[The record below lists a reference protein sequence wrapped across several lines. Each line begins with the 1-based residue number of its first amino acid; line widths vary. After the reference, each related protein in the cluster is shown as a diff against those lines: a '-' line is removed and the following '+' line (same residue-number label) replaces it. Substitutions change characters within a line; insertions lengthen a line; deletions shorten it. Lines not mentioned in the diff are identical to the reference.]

1 MVETALS
8 LMSVEEEA
16 CRHKAVCQAERSA
29 VRNPLAKLAIN
40 TIK

>member
-1 MVETALS
+1 
-8 LMSVEEEA
+8 MSVEEEA

>member
-1 MVETALS
+1 MVDSALS
-8 LMSVEEEA
+8 LMSVEEEV

-29 VRNPLAKLAIN
+29 AKNPLAKLAIN

>member
-1 MVETALS
+1 VVDSALS
-8 LMSVEEEA
+8 LLSVEEEA

-29 VRNPLAKLAIN
+29 VNNPLAKLAIN